1 MNHRERVLTALNHQ
15 EPDRCPMQISF
26 TPEFASRLEADL
38 KLKGQ
43 GLHNP
48 HGGGNTY
55 ALELALD
62 EDMLLTSVGWVNGYY
77 QDGYQD
83 VDHYE
88 DEWGVVWKTIDYE
101 TPYGKGKY
109 TEPSGHPLA
118 EDRTLDTYI
127 SPDPNRPELYAE
139 AQRVLQV
146 FKGEYWIVGVTPT
159 TIFESAW
166 ALRGYEQL
174 LMDMAMD
181 PDKANRVLDIPYS
194 YNKVVTQHLV
204 SLGVDMIWLGDDVGG
219 QNSMLMSPKMWR
231 QYFKPRMADLI
242 ASLRAINP
250 HIKIAY
256 HTDGVVYPIIP
267 DLIEVGIDVLNP
279 VQPKAM
285 DPLGLKNEYGR
296 KLCFWG
302 SLDIQQTLPFGTPE
316 QVKSEVITRLK
327 TIGRGGGLIIG
338 PTHNLQLDTP
348 LENFWAMVDTI
359 RQTPY
364 QALPQDH
371 RLTISDCSIS

>member
-1 MNHRERVLTALNHQ
+1 MALSHE

-26 TPEFASRLEADL
+26 TPEFADRLEADL

-43 GLHNP
+43 GFHNP

-55 ALELALD
+55 ELERALD
-62 EDMLLTSVGWVNGYY
+62 EDLLLTSVGWVNGYY
-77 QDGYQD
+77 QDGYQN
-83 VDHYE
+83 VDDYQ
-88 DEWGVVWKTIDYE
+88 DEWGVVWKTIEYE

-109 TEPSGHPLA
+109 TEPFGHPLA
-118 EDRTLDTYI
+118 EDQVIETYI
-127 SPDPNRPELYAE
+127 SPDPNRPELYNG
-139 AQRVLQV
+139 AQRVLEE
-146 FKGEYWIVGVTPT
+146 FKNEYWIVGVTPT

-174 LMDMAMD
+174 MIDMAMN
-181 PDKANRVLDIPYS
+181 PDIANRVLDIPYS
-194 YNKVVTQHLV
+194 YHKIVTQRLV

-231 QYFKPRMADLI
+231 QYFKPRMTDII

-267 DLIEVGIDVLNP
+267 DLIEIGVDVLNP
-279 VQPKAM
+279 IQPMAM
-285 DPLGLKNEYGR
+285 DPVRLKNEFGSN
-296 KLCFWG
+296 LCFWG
-302 SLDIQQTLPFGTPE
+302 SLDIQQTLPFGSPDD
-316 QVKSEVITRLK
+316 VKKEVITRMK
-327 TIGRGGGLIIG
+327 TIGRGGSLLIG

-359 RQTPY
+359 KRTPY
-364 QALPQDH
+364 HSL
-371 RLTISDCSIS
+371 L

>member
-1 MNHRERVLTALNHQ
+1 MKHRERVLTALNHE

-26 TPEFASRLEADL
+26 TPEFAARLEIDL
-38 KLKGQ
+38 QLKGQ

-55 ALELALD
+55 ELERALD

-77 QDGYQD
+77 QDGYQN
-83 VDHYE
+83 VDSYL
-88 DEWGVVWKTIDYE
+88 DEWGVAWKTIEYK

-109 TEPSGHPLA
+109 TEPFGHPLA
-118 EDRTLDTYI
+118 EDKVLETYL
-127 SPDPNRPELYAE
+127 SPDPNRLELYAE
-139 AQRVLQV
+139 ASCVLAN
-146 FKGEYWIVGVTPT
+146 FKEEYWIVGVTPT

-174 LMDMAMD
+174 MIDMATN

-194 YNKVVTQHLV
+194 YHKIVTQRLV

-219 QNSMLMSPKMWR
+219 QNAMLMSPRMWR

-242 ASLRAINP
+242 ASLREINP

-256 HTDGVVYPIIP
+256 HTDGVVYPVIP
-267 DLIEVGIDVLNP
+267 DLIEIGVDVLNP
-279 VQPKAM
+279 IQPMAM
-285 DPLGLKNEYGR
+285 DPVKIKKEYGR
-296 KLCFWG
+296 NLCFWG

-316 QVKSEVITRLK
+316 QVKAEVITRLK
-327 TIGRGGGLIIG
+327 TIGRGGGLLIG

-348 LENFWAMVDTI
+348 LENFWAMIETI
-359 RQTPY
+359 RLTPY
-364 QALPQDH
+364 KMLA
-371 RLTISDCSIS
+371 